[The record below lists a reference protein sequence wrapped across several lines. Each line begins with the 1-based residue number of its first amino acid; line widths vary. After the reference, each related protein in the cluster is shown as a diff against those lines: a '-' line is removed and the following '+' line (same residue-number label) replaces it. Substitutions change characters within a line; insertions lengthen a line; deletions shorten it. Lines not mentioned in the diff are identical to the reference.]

1 MILTAIMVYMAC
13 EDAEKTSTEK
23 ATDLP
28 VNERTGKQVAW
39 PEAKRATR
47 KGGL

>member
-1 MILTAIMVYMAC
+1 MVYMAC
-13 EDAEKTSTEK
+13 EDPEKTSTEK

-28 VNERTGKQVAW
+28 VNERTGKPATW
-39 PEAKRATR
+39 PVQTKSNR